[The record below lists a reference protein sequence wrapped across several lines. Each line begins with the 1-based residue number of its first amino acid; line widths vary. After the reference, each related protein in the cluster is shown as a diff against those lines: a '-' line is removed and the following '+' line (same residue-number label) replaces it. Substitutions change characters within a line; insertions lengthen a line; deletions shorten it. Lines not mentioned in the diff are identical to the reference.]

1 MKHGCVKL
9 HFKFVLFL
17 NAGCKEVEPK
27 LSDWL
32 YDVTHVLQLHTVWG
46 YQTDANIFKALGE
59 YPSYLML
66 NFLEE
71 VLH

>member
-27 LSDWL
+27 LSD
-32 YDVTHVLQLHTVWG
+32 
-46 YQTDANIFKALGE
+46 
-59 YPSYLML
+59 
-66 NFLEE
+66 
-71 VLH
+71 